1 MTPSPDAGPER
12 ISVALVEDDDGARER
27 FERVINASAALDLRH
42 SAVRGGAMLEWLAD
56 EAVDVLLVDLGLPD
70 MSGLELIR
78 RVNQLQPV
86 CEVLVITL
94 FGDETNMLNAFAAG
108 ARGYLLKDGTEDQLA
123 EHIRH
128 LRAGGSPIS
137 PLIARRLLKHVAITA
152 PTASTPANTEVALT
166 AKESEV
172 LNLLARGLSYAE
184 AARANGVTVHTIRTQ
199 IRNIYSKLNVNSN
212 TQAIFEARA
221 LGLIRP

>member
-1 MTPSPDAGPER
+1 MTLSPDANAER

-27 FERVINASAALDLRH
+27 FERVLRASAALDLRH
-42 SAVRGGAMLEWLAD
+42 SAARGGAMLDWLAN

-137 PLIARRLLKHVAITA
+137 PLIARRLLKHVAPA